1 MNLNDDLKKVNKWAF
16 QWKMSFNPDLNKQAQ
31 EVIFS
36 RKLNKPD
43 HPSLNFNNMVVI
55 QSTTHKHLGMIL
67 DTKLDFQE
75 HLKDK
80 LSKKSKTIGL
90 LKKLQKILT
99 RPPLLTIYKSFI
111 RPHLDYGDIIYDKA
125 YNSSFHQNLEKIQYN
140 SALAITGA
148 IRGTSKEKLYQE
160 LGLESLEKRRW
171 YRKLCYFYKIFNKQ
185 SPTYLLNVIPV
196 SSRSYFTRYAENV
209 PSFKVRHDF
218 FKNSFF
224 PSTAIEWNKIDKNIR
239 KSESLNIFKK
249 SILKFIRPSQN
260 RVYNCHNP
268 KGIKLLTGLRV
279 GLSHLR
285 EHKFKHSFQDILNP
299 ICTCGKDIETT
310 SHYLLHCPDYLEER
324 KTLLN
329 TISCSVPNIFDF
341 NNDQLTEILLY
352 GKDDLDNI
360 NNTSIL
366 DATINYL
373 LETKRFNAQLFLC
386 SFDSW
391 L

>member
-1 MNLNDDLKKVNKWAF
+1 MLKTAIAEFSFIEIWLTDQTNKPLEIEDNVNITLGDFNTKSSNWYKHDQTTYEGSRMDAVTSQFGLQQLIKEPTHILGNSSSCIDLIFTSQPSLVMESGVHPSLHSNCHHQITYAKFNQKIHYPPPYVREIWHYQKANIDQDITLSAMNLNDDLKKINKWAF
-16 QWKMSFNPDLNKQAQ
+16 QWKISFNPDPNKQAQ

-36 RKLNKPD
+36 RKFNKPD

-80 LSKKSKTIGL
+80 LSKISKTIGL
-90 LKKLQKILT
+90 LRKLQKILT
-99 RPPLLTIYKSFI
+99 RHPLITIYKLFI
-111 RPHLDYGDIIYDKA
+111 KPHLDYGDIIYDKA

-196 SSRSYFTRYAENV
+196 SSRSYFSRYAENV

-218 FKNSFF
+218 F
-224 PSTAIEWNKIDKNIR
+224 
-239 KSESLNIFKK
+239 
-249 SILKFIRPSQN
+249 
-260 RVYNCHNP
+260 
-268 KGIKLLTGLRV
+268 
-279 GLSHLR
+279 
-285 EHKFKHSFQDILNP
+285 
-299 ICTCGKDIETT
+299 
-310 SHYLLHCPDYLEER
+310 
-324 KTLLN
+324 
-329 TISCSVPNIFDF
+329 
-341 NNDQLTEILLY
+341 
-352 GKDDLDNI
+352 
-360 NNTSIL
+360 
-366 DATINYL
+366 
-373 LETKRFNAQLFLC
+373 
-386 SFDSW
+386 
-391 L
+391 